1 MVLQVNLKKVEEEIL
16 FLQNKIHLPL
26 TDQDILTIN
35 TSIFMKEK
43 ASDLYSKQKSLFDK
57 KLELD
62 QRFHE
67 EKTSLEELELKE
79 ETMKKELIPEFER
92 KEIQHTLSLSTE
104 KEHLIH
110 QKEDLEERLTHLKRS
125 HQKEVSR
132 RKYDVIQYSV
142 FALLF
147 VVLCGFGTHQLRV
160 DPIERVRGEE
170 GRPAGRLVLDRCGLG
185 RKRADDRHDDGEL
198 LWGGRTVSP
207 RGPDRRASA
216 VRYRY

>member
-1 MVLQVNLKKVEEEIL
+1 MMESVFPHKGLETLEQLTGTQTVIERKIHTLEQRLQRLKEELLKLKPDFTILEKENEINTIVENLPLLEKTKQEQHGLGVNLKKVEEEIL

-67 EKTSLEELELKE
+67 EKTSLEELELRE
-79 ETMKKELIPEFER
+79 ETMRRELIPEFER

-110 QKEDLEERLTHLKRS
+110 QKGRS
-125 HQKEVSR
+125 
-132 RKYDVIQYSV
+132 
-142 FALLF
+142 
-147 VVLCGFGTHQLRV
+147 
-160 DPIERVRGEE
+160 
-170 GRPAGRLVLDRCGLG
+170 
-185 RKRADDRHDDGEL
+185 
-198 LWGGRTVSP
+198 
-207 RGPDRRASA
+207 
-216 VRYRY
+216 